1 MSLGY
6 ATIVTSI
13 TRGRE
18 RQLRDHLRE
27 NVQPKFNPNDR
38 VDIIECQS
46 SLPFDEVKGLHLCSM
61 VIVDGVE
68 KSDLCCLVFEAT
80 FDGSREEFFDDLLRL
95 ALPGID
101 EIYKH
106 CEDYPVSGPSVPA
119 LIKDYLIRHDV
130 GAQTFYSGSPGR
142 SVAQIWGER
151 NLRQNLVHHIDE
163 RRGFKD
169 GPTTFLG
176 LQREL
181 QREVRKDAGSR
192 WAELPAVVPWEI
204 TYRKLTAFYLVLASL
219 GLAWLVGVLIRYVV
233 VRYVVDWPLLNSL
246 LAWVQG
252 LIDWPLLNSLLA
264 WVQGLNSPPVMLSG
278 LIAAWLVLRGIAF
291 FVEAEDPRQTNFYWR
306 LFAHILY
313 VLRVALL
320 VLFVL
325 RAVDPTLAWALP
337 PGESVVY
344 IALFGAGAALFAY
357 FATSARLAVQFQA
370 LSPTKETIRSL
381 LLEFFIAAIVVCAA
395 CAFIILKPYL
405 FLPYFFLKPYLPEV
419 LTQIISSVVAWFSA
433 RYEDLYAVFFATLLG
448 VLAFYFVVIC
458 GAMLVRSM
466 EAADRR
472 RYAAAAALISKT
484 IEPSCYAA
492 AAALISKTIE
502 PSSVYEREE
511 GGVNK
516 YQNHLASLTYVKPGI
531 LRIALLRVT
540 LFAVRLLARFWFNQG
555 DLGGIP
561 TILAAR
567 WALIDGGRRLLFL
580 TNYGGG
586 WDSYLDEFIDMGAVQ
601 GLNAIWTNTFIK
613 SGDSRYAFP
622 ATEFYL
628 WRGAQ
633 AEQPFK
639 AYVRHSQVET
649 LVWYSAYPT
658 LSIKNVNAN
667 TDLRQALFKS
677 LPACELNVVFARAGL

>member
-18 RQLRDHLRE
+18 AQLRDHLRK

-61 VIVDGVE
+61 VIVGGVE

-106 CEDYPVSGPSVPA
+106 CEDYPVCGPSVPA
-119 LIKDYLIRHDV
+119 LIKDYLIGHDV

-142 SVAQIWGER
+142 SVAQIKGER
-151 NLRQNLVHHIDE
+151 NLRQKLIHHVAD
-163 RRGFKD
+163 RRSDKD
-169 GPTTFLG
+169 GPTTFLD

-181 QREVRKDAGSR
+181 QREVRKQPSTR
-192 WAELPAVVPWEI
+192 WAELLAVVPWEV
-204 TYRKLTAFYLVLASL
+204 TYRKLTFSYLILAVLI
-219 GLAWLVGVLIRYVV
+219 LAGLVGALLRFLF
-233 VRYVVDWPLLNSL
+233 DWPALNSL
-246 LAWVQG
+246 LAWVKGLSSSPKMLVG
-252 LIDWPLLNSLLA
+252 LI
-264 WVQGLNSPPVMLSG
+264 VG
-278 LIAAWLVLRGIAF
+278 WLVLRVVAF
-291 FVEAEDPRQTNFYWR
+291 FVEVEDPRQTNFYWR
-306 LFAHILY
+306 FFAHILY
-313 VLRVALL
+313 VLRTALL
-320 VLFVL
+320 VLFGL
-325 RAVDPTLAWALP
+325 LALDPAMELKFP
-337 PGESVVY
+337 PGEAAWY
-344 IALFGAGAALFAY
+344 IGLLAVGAALLGY
-357 FATSARLAVQFQA
+357 LATSARLAVQFQA

-381 LLEFFIAAIVVCAA
+381 LLEFFRSGVVVCAA
-395 CAFIILKPYL
+395 YAFIILKPH
-405 FLPYFFLKPYLPEV
+405 LKPYVPNAV
-419 LTQIISSVVAWFSA
+419 TRIIGALTAKFSISYGDV
-433 RYEDLYAVFFATLLG
+433 YTVFFDALVG
-448 VLAFYFVVIC
+448 VLVFYVVVFC

-472 RYAAAAALISKT
+472 RYAPATALVAK
-484 IEPSCYAA
+484 PV
-492 AAALISKTIE
+492 K
-502 PSSVYEREE
+502 PSSVFEREE

-531 LRIALLRVT
+531 VRIALLRVT
-540 LFAVRLLARFWFNQG
+540 LFAVGLLARFWFNQG

-567 WALIDGGRRLLFL
+567 WALIDGGRRLLFF

-586 WDSYLDEFIDMGAVQ
+586 WDSYLNEFIDMGAVQ
-601 GLNAIWTNTFIK
+601 GLNAIWSNTFIK
-613 SGDSRYAFP
+613 PGYSNPGYAFP
-622 ATEFYL
+622 ATDCYL
-628 WRGAQ
+628 WKGAQ

-677 LPACELNVVFARAGL
+677 LPACELDSVFARAGL

>member
-18 RQLRDHLRE
+18 PQLRDHLRK

-106 CEDYPVSGPSVPA
+106 CEDYPVSGPSVRA

-142 SVAQIWGER
+142 SVAQIRGELDLHQKIVR
-151 NLRQNLVHHIDE
+151 HVVE
-163 RRGFKD
+163 RRSDKD
-169 GPTTFLG
+169 GPTTFLD

-181 QREVRKDAGSR
+181 QREVRKEPSTQ
-192 WAELPAVVPWEI
+192 WAELPVVVPWEV
-204 TYRKLTAFYLVLASL
+204 TYRKLAFSYLVLAL
-219 GLAWLVGVLIRYVV
+219 LILAGLVGALLRFLF
-233 VRYVVDWPLLNSL
+233 DWPVLNSL
-246 LAWVQG
+246 LAWVNGLSSSPKMLGG
-252 LIDWPLLNSLLA
+252 LILGWS
-264 WVQGLNSPPVMLSG
+264 
-278 LIAAWLVLRGIAF
+278 VLRVVAF

-306 LFAHILY
+306 FFAHILY
-313 VLRVALL
+313 VLRTALL

-325 RAVDPTLAWALP
+325 LAFDPKLELAFPL
-337 PGESVVY
+337 GKSVLCIV
-344 IALFGAGAALFAY
+344 LLGAGAALLAY
-357 FATSARLAVQFQA
+357 LATSARLAVQFQA
-370 LSPTKETIRSL
+370 LSPTKETIRSM
-381 LLEFFIAAIVVCAA
+381 LLEVFRSGIVVCVAYA
-395 CAFIILKPYL
+395 YIILKPI
-405 FLPYFFLKPYLPEV
+405 LKPLLPNW
-419 LTQIISSVVAWFSA
+419 LTSFVSSLAARFS
-433 RYEDLYAVFFATLLG
+433 YEDLYTIFFDTLLG
-448 VLAFYFVVIC
+448 VLAVYVVVLC

-472 RYAAAAALISKT
+472 RYASASALVAK
-484 IEPSCYAA
+484 PV
-492 AAALISKTIE
+492 E

-531 LRIALLRVT
+531 VRIALLRVT

-567 WALIDGGRRLLFL
+567 WALIDGGRRLLFF

-613 SGDSRYAFP
+613 SGDSNPGYAFP

-628 WRGAQ
+628 WKGAQ

-649 LVWYSAYPT
+649 LVWYSAHPT
-658 LSIKNVNAN
+658 LSVKNVNAN

-677 LPACELNVVFARAGL
+677 LPACELDSVFSRAGL